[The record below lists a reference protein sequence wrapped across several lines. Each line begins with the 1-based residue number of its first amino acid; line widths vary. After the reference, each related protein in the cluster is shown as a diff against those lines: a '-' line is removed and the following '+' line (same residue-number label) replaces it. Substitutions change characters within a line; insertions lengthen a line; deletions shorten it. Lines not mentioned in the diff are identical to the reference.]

1 MDRSRALPLLLAFG
15 WMACKGSTLKHI
27 EIEEGASTTIE
38 GSSLLDEVL
47 DTVGFDGFTEVD
59 ITANQELQNQGVA
72 PGDISSVALVTFEL
86 EAVSGDMDLA
96 FLESMSIYASA
107 PGLDTVLVASQSDF
121 PAGQAVVAFDLEDV
135 DLVDYAVSESMTF
148 TTEVTA
154 EAPEDDTKVEA
165 RVLIDVGVTVQGA
178 CAYLQSEDTGA

>member
-1 MDRSRALPLLLAFG
+1 MDRYRAVPLLLAMG

-27 EIEEGASTTIE
+27 EVEEGASTTIE

-59 ITANQELQNQGVA
+59 ITTNQELQNQGVA
-72 PGDISSVALVTFEL
+72 PGDISSVAMLSFEL
-86 EAVSGDMDLA
+86 EATSGDLDLA

-107 PGLDTVLVASQSDF
+107 PGLDTVLVASQDEF
-121 PAGQAVVAFDLEDV
+121 PEGQAVVGFELEGV
-135 DLVDYAVSESMTF
+135 DLVDYAVSESMSF

-154 EAPEDDTKVEA
+154 EAPEDDTRVEA

-178 CAYLQSEDTGA
+178 CAYLKGHDTGA